1 MAAKNRTDPEI
12 LEVAMLAIIISIMA
26 VLMFAA
32 MIAGSGRKTGKEKQI
47 YKSAERHKYEKK

>member
-1 MAAKNRTDPEI
+1 
-12 LEVAMLAIIISIMA
+12 MLAIIISIMA